1 VVPRA
6 RQSEGAFLVEYGRSF
21 KIVAGAAWL
30 IAVAIAVICFLPSTG
45 IEPRA
50 TYFIA
55 GGFFVLALFLH
66 SEFFFIRI
74 TYSIAGVKVNSRWGG
89 HRRIAWP
96 EIDSVSFSKTSQ
108 NYVVKL
114 YSGEKFTFNYFMSG
128 YQSLLEAMQ
137 ERVEVIA

>member
-1 VVPRA
+1 M
-6 RQSEGAFLVEYGRSF
+6 VEYGRPF
-21 KIVAGAAWL
+21 KLVAVAAWL
-30 IAVAIAVICFLPSTG
+30 LAVAIAVVCFLPSTRV
-45 IEPRA
+45 EPQA
-50 TYFIA
+50 IYFIA

-74 TYSIAGVKVNSRWGG
+74 TYSIAGVKVYSRWGG

-96 EIDSVSFSKTSQ
+96 EIESVSFSRASQ

-114 YSGEKFTFNYFMSG
+114 CSGEKFTFNHFMSG

-137 ERVEVIA
+137 ERVEVVA